1 MNKKAI
7 GLVLVGVIAGSSITA
22 FAAGG
27 RKIEVF
33 DNVKKIIV
41 NKINKPFTKGEEPF
55 TYNGRTYVPLR
66 YVSEALGEN
75 VDWDGKTGTV
85 YIGDR
90 YSTNYGYWGKDFNH
104 MSLSAYNS
112 SYVTYAHNTDSTRK
126 NNIGEEFSNYLTLYS
141 TAKRNTKVEFPLN
154 GQYTRFKARLST
166 DFSTRDAK
174 YSGIVKISIDGKEVY
189 NTLIHSSDMPKDVS
203 IDLTGANKITF
214 EFNNNH
220 DSYNEQ
226 KIIFGNGQFT
236 KK

>member
-7 GLVLVGVIAGSSITA
+7 GLVLVGIIAGSSITA

-33 DNVKKIIV
+33 DNVKKVIV

-104 MSLSAYNS
+104 MSTTGGA
-112 SYVTYAHNTDSTRK
+112 TYAHNTDKIRK

-141 TAKRNTKVEFPLN
+141 YYKNTDVSFPLN
-154 GQYTRFKARLST
+154 GQYTKFTANLAT
-166 DFSTRDAK
+166 DYDYRNRTEGGD
-174 YSGIVKISIDGKEVY
+174 VSIMVDDKEVY
-189 NTLIHSSDMPKDVS
+189 KTDIKASDMPKNIS
-203 IDLTGANKITF
+203 IDLRGANKITF
-214 EFNNNH
+214 KYYSRSGINPN
-220 DSYNEQ
+220 Q
-226 KIIFGNGQFT
+226 VIFGNGQFI